1 MFEAAASM
9 SSRQLT
15 TVAYYTRIALE
26 HWFTP
31 EDLRMYPLLAGSSS
45 EPSPEDQELA
55 CRWLKEIQEREGRP
69 IDQLDVE
76 TIRRYTGEL
85 SGMAL
90 RRSESERPPI
100 DPERAERLLEELR
113 RAVPWPPLNLRRAG

>member
-1 MFEAAASM
+1 MFEAAAAM
-9 SSRQLT
+9 SSRQLM
-15 TVAYYTRIALE
+15 TVTYYTRIALE

-113 RAVPWPPLNLRRAG
+113 RAVPWPPLDLRRAG